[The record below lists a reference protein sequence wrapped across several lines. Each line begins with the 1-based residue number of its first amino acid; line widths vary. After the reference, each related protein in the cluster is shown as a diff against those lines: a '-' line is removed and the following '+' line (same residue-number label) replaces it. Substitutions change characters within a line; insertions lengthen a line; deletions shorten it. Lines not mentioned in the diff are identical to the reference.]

1 MAESNRAEGTESAP
15 TDPPMFITTSTR
27 SLTHSCG
34 AGVRPEDQAAIDASV
49 FYLLSSAHTS
59 SRNGLSIDAYSCVEC
74 K

>member
-1 MAESNRAEGTESAP
+1 
-15 TDPPMFITTSTR
+15 MFITTSTLR
-27 SLTHSCG
+27 SVTHSCG